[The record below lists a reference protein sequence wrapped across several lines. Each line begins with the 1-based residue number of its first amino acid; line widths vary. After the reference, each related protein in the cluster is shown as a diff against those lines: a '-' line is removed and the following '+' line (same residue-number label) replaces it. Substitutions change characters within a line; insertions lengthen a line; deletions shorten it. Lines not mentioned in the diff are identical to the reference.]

1 MVFQKGIGE
10 TLLHYGCLTKLTRNV
25 SYIISCLLEIDH
37 ATFSGTRSLTI
48 WPQVLKLGF
57 DEVLKLHFPF
67 NN

>member
-37 ATFSGTRSLTI
+37 ATFSGTRSLT
-48 WPQVLKLGF
+48 
-57 DEVLKLHFPF
+57 
-67 NN
+67 